1 MTALLNAVSVLFK
14 TFSLA
19 IIRLRSLKK
28 KRFPGAFII
37 SVDNLS
43 FGGTGKTSLVMDIG
57 RELERKKAKFA
68 IVSRGYRS
76 RFEKKGT
83 PVSRDH
89 QPHEVGDE
97 AALIKRAFSRQDIF
111 IGRNRNRSIE
121 NALENGNRFI
131 ILDDGFQSA
140 GIEKDLK
147 IMLLNPGHPYYY
159 LRNFRW
165 LAGQEDVVLSLRS
178 EGEIRPWPTAGFTA
192 SSTDSGPVRG
202 EYTFKTAGFYNREQ
216 QPVDIRDS
224 RILGFSAVGDNR
236 RFRASLSRFNL
247 AAFKSFRDHHRYSR
261 NDILKLD
268 QWRKRIHADTLACT
282 PKDFIKIKSLNL
294 PEIPLIYL
302 ENTLQFSI
310 DLYAII
316 WSHAKKKGFI

>member
-178 EGEIRPWPTAGFTA
+178 GGNIPSKPPGSITGSNNRLISGIAGFWDSRPWETTAG
-192 SSTDSGPVRG
+192 SGPAFHGSIWRPSNPSG
-202 EYTFKTAGFYNREQ
+202 IITGTAGT
-216 QPVDIRDS
+216 I
-224 RILGFSAVGDNR
+224 
-236 RFRASLSRFNL
+236 
-247 AAFKSFRDHHRYSR
+247 
-261 NDILKLD
+261 
-268 QWRKRIHADTLACT
+268 
-282 PKDFIKIKSLNL
+282 SLNWTNGGNAST
-294 PEIPLIYL
+294 PIPWPAPPK
-302 ENTLQFSI
+302 TS
-310 DLYAII
+310 
-316 WSHAKKKGFI
+316 SK